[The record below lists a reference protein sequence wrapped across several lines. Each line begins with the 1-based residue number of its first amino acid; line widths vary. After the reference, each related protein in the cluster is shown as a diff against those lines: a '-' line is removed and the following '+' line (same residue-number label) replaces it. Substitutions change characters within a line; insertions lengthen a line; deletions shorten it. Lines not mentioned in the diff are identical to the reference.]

1 MGIELCALMFE
12 NLLVYKTEGKKESW
26 QEGIYYLD
34 DIALSK
40 DVYRNGPLFFSYK
53 GNDTDQTL
61 GEFTYYLPISSPVEV
76 TEDSDFTF
84 QKDFKLDRA
93 LLLRQADEKLDINI
107 AFAEVQA
114 FSNEN
119 NLEIE
124 DYFYCILLNVYGE
137 YIVDLYA
144 PLKSQGDEE

>member
-26 QEGIYYLD
+26 QEGAYYLE

-40 DVYRNGPLFFSYK
+40 DAYRNGPLFFSYK
-53 GNDTDQTL
+53 EKMDDRTIA
-61 GEFTYYLPISSPVEV
+61 EFTYYLPISSPVEV
-76 TEDSDFTF
+76 SDDSDFTF

-107 AFAEVQA
+107 AFEEVKA
-114 FSNEN
+114 FSKEN

-124 DYFYCILLNVYGE
+124 DFFYCILLNVYGE

-144 PLKSQGDEE
+144 PVKSQGDEE

>member
-12 NLLVYKTEGKKESW
+12 NLLVYQTEGEKDNW
-26 QEGIYYLD
+26 QEGIYYLE

-53 GNDTDQTL
+53 EKVDNSGL
-61 GEFTYYLPISSPVEV
+61 IEFTYYLPISSQVEV

-93 LLLRQADEKLDINI
+93 LLLRQADEMLNINV
-107 AFAEVQA
+107 AFDEIKS

-119 NLEIE
+119 NMEIE
-124 DYFYCILLNVYGE
+124 NYFYCVLLNVYGE

>member
-12 NLLVYKTEGKKESW
+12 NLLVYQAEGEKDNW
-26 QEGIYYLD
+26 QEGIYYLE

-53 GNDTDQTL
+53 EKVDNSGL
-61 GEFTYYLPISSPVEV
+61 IEFTYYLPISSQVEV

-93 LLLRQADEKLDINI
+93 LLLRQADEMLNINV
-107 AFAEVQA
+107 AFDEIKS

-119 NLEIE
+119 NMEIE
-124 DYFYCILLNVYGE
+124 NYFYCVLLNVYGE

>member
-12 NLLVYKTEGKKESW
+12 NLLVYQTEAEKENW
-26 QEGIYYLD
+26 QDGIYYLED
-34 DIALSK
+34 LALSK

-53 GNDTDQTL
+53 EKGDSISL
-61 GEFTYYLPISSPVEV
+61 AEITYYLPISSPVEV
-76 TEDSDFTF
+76 SEDSDFTF
-84 QKDFKLDRA
+84 QKEFKLDRA
-93 LLLRQADEKLDINI
+93 LLLRQADEKLDIKV
-107 AFAEVQA
+107 AFTEIKS

-119 NLEIE
+119 KMEIE
-124 DYFYCILLNVYGE
+124 DYFYCVLLNVYGE